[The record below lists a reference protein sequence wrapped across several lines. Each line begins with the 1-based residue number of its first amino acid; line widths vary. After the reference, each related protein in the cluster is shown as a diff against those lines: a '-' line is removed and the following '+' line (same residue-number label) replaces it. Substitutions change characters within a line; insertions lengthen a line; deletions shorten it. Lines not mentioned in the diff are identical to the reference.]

1 MIKVIKLTLLNH
13 LFYYTEVSGGS
24 ASSTITGGFIGD
36 LALTYSF
43 ANALRESDDFY
54 PFRKQPNYSEIKDF
68 GFYCTVGSPLE
79 RLDRTDTYIQ
89 NTLFNVDGFHDSSS
103 ILKSGKSP
111 FKNFRQVQGIGIGN
125 QFIAVFM
132 SHENIELPSVIRVGR
147 AKETLLQIEEIDID
161 KLKEQEFWLNAFSLK
176 TVFNNMDTAIKIM
189 TQEQKIN
196 FSYVI
201 EQYYLIKKLSF
212 SNIKSI
218 FQPVFG
224 NI

>member
-43 ANALRESDDFY
+43 ANALRRNDDFY
-54 PFRKQPNYSEIKDF
+54 PFYKQPNYSEIKDF
-68 GFYCTVGSPLE
+68 GFYCTVASPMSK
-79 RLDRTDTYIQ
+79 LDRTDTYIQ
-89 NTLFNVDGFHDSSS
+89 NTLFNVDGFHDASS
-103 ILKSGKSP
+103 IVKSGRSP

-132 SHENIELPSVIRVGR
+132 SNENIQLPPVIRVGR
-147 AKETLLQIEEIDID
+147 AKETLLLIEEIDVT
-161 KLKEQEFWLNAFSLK
+161 KLKEQEFWLNAFSLR
-176 TVFNNMDTAIKIM
+176 TVFNNMDLALKIM
-189 TQEQKIN
+189 TQEQKVN
-196 FSYVI
+196 FSFVI
-201 EQYYLIKKLSF
+201 EQYYLIKKMSF
-212 SNIKSI
+212 SNVKSI
-218 FQPVFG
+218 FQFVFD